1 MKITLRRAAQ
11 LQAEIERTINEL
23 NVETMVSIEP
33 NTAEGPGTVLAD
45 CLAQFTETC
54 AKWMELNRISTAIR
68 ASIGNANAQLGIS
81 GMLAQDAGAKKQQ
94 VFLNR
99 LISQRFRTP
108 ELSAWTAKY
117 AQELDALRN
126 DVSGYRSREMSL
138 PLVTK
143 AFEQQCQENLKQLRR
158 HRTELSERILA
169 INTNNFIEV
178 DDSDWTIL
186 ELQGLV

>member
-1 MKITLRRAAQ
+1 M
-11 LQAEIERTINEL
+11 
-23 NVETMVSIEP
+23 
-33 NTAEGPGTVLAD
+33 
-45 CLAQFTETC
+45 
-54 AKWMELNRISTAIR
+54 
-68 ASIGNANAQLGIS
+68 
-81 GMLAQDAGAKKQQ
+81 
-94 VFLNR
+94 
-99 LISQRFRTP
+99 ISQRPRTP

-158 HRTELSERILA
+158 RRTELSERILA

>member
-23 NVETMVSIEP
+23 NVDPIASIEP
-33 NTAEGPGTVLAD
+33 NAAIGPAQVLNEYVE
-45 CLAQFTETC
+45 QFTATC
-54 AKWMELNRISTAIR
+54 GKWAELNRISTAIR

-81 GMLAQDAGAKKQQ
+81 GMLAEDAGAKKQQ
-94 VFLNR
+94 IFINR
-99 LISQRFRTP
+99 LLGQRARTP
-108 ELSAWTAKY
+108 EFDAWSAKY
-117 AQELDALRN
+117 DLEVEALRN
-126 DVSGYRSREMSL
+126 DVSGYRSRNMAL

-158 HRTELSERILA
+158 RRNELSERILA

-186 ELQGLV
+186 ENQGLV